1 MSISGISGGGY
12 GYGYSSS
19 INNLLQLSS
28 LKTTSA
34 YSAISS
40 VKKISS
46 TSSNTS
52 AYASV
57 TSFLKDYQSELT
69 GLEAAAAKLQTSKSG
84 NVFTELEAGSTD
96 ESVASAS
103 RSWRL
108 EAGMDVNLEV
118 HSVAQAQ
125 KNSSIANYAT
135 DLADED
141 MEFEIAGPGGNQTV
155 SISSTNANGSKKT
168 YKQMYEE
175 AARAVNGNSKTG
187 VRASVQSEDGKVSLV
202 LTGKATGEAN
212 GFNVSGKTGAAAG
225 LEYMDTAAT
234 DAKYTVTQNG
244 YSQTC
249 SSASNKVN
257 IAYGRVDVEL
267 KKEGTTNIYSGVDT
281 DKITSAVQDL
291 VDSYNSVTNLLE
303 SNSGR
308 GTGTAAHLASF
319 QRGMA
324 HEKTLAALGITT
336 NKAGDLVLDEEKL
349 VEALEK
355 DYDFVVDTLGG
366 QFGLAEKAAQR
377 ADQALSDPVQRI
389 VSNDLGGSSSSSGSS
404 GSGSSAGSAANAA
417 SNPYMQF
424 ANFVSG
430 GAYNLANYYAVG
442 MLLNTMA

>member
-1 MSISGISGGGY
+1 MSINGISGGGY

-28 LKTTSA
+28 LKTTSS
-34 YSAISS
+34 YSAISAINR
-40 VKKISS
+40 VSS
-46 TSSNTS
+46 TSKNTS

-69 GLEAAAAKLQTSKSG
+69 GLEAAAAKLQTSKAG

-96 ESVASAS
+96 ESVATAN

-125 KNSSIANYAT
+125 KNVSVANQAA
-135 DLADED
+135 DLAEED
-141 MEFEIAGPGGNQTV
+141 MEFEIVGPGGNQTV
-155 SISSTNANGSKKT
+155 SISSTNTNGTKKT
-168 YKQMYEE
+168 YNQMYEE

-187 VRASVQSEDGKVSLV
+187 VKASVQSENGKVSLV
-202 LTGKATGEAN
+202 LTGKATGAAN
-212 GFNVSGKTGAAAG
+212 SFSVNGKTGAAAG
-225 LEYMDTAAT
+225 LEYVDSAAA
-234 DAKYTVTQNG
+234 DAKYTVTQDG
-244 YSQTC
+244 YSQTYT
-249 SSASNKVN
+249 SDTNKVS

-281 DKITSAVQDL
+281 DRITDAVQDL

-303 SNSGR
+303 SNAGR
-308 GTGTAAHLASF
+308 GNGTAAHMASF

-324 HEKTLAALGITT
+324 HEKTLAAMGITK
-336 NKAGDLVLDEEKL
+336 NKAGDLVLDKEKL
-349 VEALEK
+349 VEAMEK

-366 QFGLAEKAAQR
+366 QFGLAENAAQK
-377 ADQALSDPVQRI
+377 ADRALSDSVQRI
-389 VSNDLGGSSSSSGSS
+389 VSNDLGGSSSNSSS
-404 GSGSSAGSAANAA
+404 GSGSANNAANAN
-417 SNPYMQF
+417 SPYMQF